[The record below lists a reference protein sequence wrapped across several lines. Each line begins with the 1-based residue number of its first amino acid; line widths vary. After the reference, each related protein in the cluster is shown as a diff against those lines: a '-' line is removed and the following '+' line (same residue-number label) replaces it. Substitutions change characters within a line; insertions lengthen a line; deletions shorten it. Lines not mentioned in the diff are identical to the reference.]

1 MTGKM
6 PKQWNPDLG
15 SHELRYNQKSIFSLF
30 KQAKFD
36 LSLMKP
42 YGKIN
47 FLQDKCSF
55 IICLPNLESWY

>member
-1 MTGKM
+1 M

-15 SHELRYNQKSIFSLF
+15 SHELRYNQKNIFSLF
-30 KQAKFD
+30 KQTKFD

-42 YGKIN
+42 CGKIN

-55 IICLPNLESWY
+55 IIYLPNLESWD